1 MTAKLLRTLALTL
14 TLAAALTLTLAAAL
28 TLTLA
33 AALTLTLTAAVSLSL
48 SAAAVSLSFLAAV
61 SLSLLTVKLPRTLTL
76 TAAVS
81 LSLLTTK
88 LLRTLTLTAAV
99 SLSFLAAVSLSL
111 LMTAADAARAQTEQ
125 TTQKRVIWDVFLW
138 GESRYDTTIIEALA
152 EEVERRS
159 GGVFTFNLL
168 MGTPA
173 IPRSQNLQMIELRV
187 AEAAMICLLDN
198 PSLHPRAMV
207 LHLPFLPVESR
218 AERLALARAV
228 YAHPEVAAEFA
239 EYGARV
245 LLTSARPS
253 LSLMGRGAFPAS
265 APEFAEYPMVIPG
278 HLGESLVTRLGID
291 RVRLP
296 SLQESGDA
304 LLDGRANAVA
314 LMPSAHRLLE
324 SYRGGEWWA
333 TNFNVGNLDCPVLVE
348 EGAYG
353 ALSGEHLA
361 ILEDAIE
368 AAYGVA
374 AARDAEIL
382 EEWGELLEGEGIEEV
397 SYAPFVLEDLRRRV
411 GEDVAAEW
419 IEVMAEGEEPVDVS
433 VIYEFVRSGAWR

>member
-1 MTAKLLRTLALTL
+1 LTVKLPR
-14 TLAAALTLTLAAAL
+14 
-28 TLTLA
+28 
-33 AALTLTLTAAVSLSL
+33 TLTLTAAVSLSL
-48 SAAAVSLSFLAAV
+48 SAAAVSLS
-61 SLSLLTVKLPRTLTL
+61 
-76 TAAVS
+76 
-81 LSLLTTK
+81 
-88 LLRTLTLTAAV
+88 
-99 SLSFLAAVSLSL
+99 L
-111 LMTAADAARAQTEQ
+111 LMTADAARAQTEQ
-125 TTQKRVIWDVFLW
+125 TAQKRVIWDVFLW

-419 IEVMAEGEEPVDVS
+419 IEVMASGDEPVDVS

>member
-1 MTAKLLRTLALTL
+1 M
-14 TLAAALTLTLAAAL
+14 
-28 TLTLA
+28 
-33 AALTLTLTAAVSLSL
+33 TLTLTAAVSLSL

-61 SLSLLTVKLPRTLTL
+61 SLSLLTAKLLRTLTLTAAVSLSLLTVKLPRTLTL

-81 LSLLTTK
+81 LSFLAAVSLSFLTVK
-88 LLRTLTLTAAV
+88 LPRTLTLTAAV

-111 LMTAADAARAQTEQ
+111 LMTAADTARAQSEQ

-433 VIYEFVRSGAWR
+433 VI

>member
-1 MTAKLLRTLALTL
+1 MTAKLLRTLTPALTL
-14 TLAAALTLTLAAAL
+14 TAAL

-61 SLSLLTVKLPRTLTL
+61 SLSLLTAKLLRTLTLTAAVSLSLLTVKLPRTLTL

-81 LSLLTTK
+81 LSLS
-88 LLRTLTLTAAV
+88 A
-99 SLSFLAAVSLSL
+99 AAVSLSL
-111 LMTAADAARAQTEQ
+111 LMTADAARAQTEQ
-125 TTQKRVIWDVFLW
+125 TAQKRVIWDVFLW

-419 IEVMAEGEEPVDVS
+419 IEVMASGDEPVDVS

>member
-1 MTAKLLRTLALTL
+1 MTAKLLRTLTPALTL
-14 TLAAALTLTLAAAL
+14 TAAL

-61 SLSLLTVKLPRTLTL
+61 SLSLLTAKLLRTLTLTAAVSLSLLTVKLPRTLTL

-81 LSLLTTK
+81 LSLS
-88 LLRTLTLTAAV
+88 A
-99 SLSFLAAVSLSL
+99 AAVSLSL
-111 LMTAADAARAQTEQ
+111 LMTADAARAQTEQ
-125 TTQKRVIWDVFLW
+125 TAQKRVIWDVFLW

-187 AEAAMICLLDN
+187 AEAAMICLLDT

-419 IEVMAEGEEPVDVS
+419 IEVMASGDEPVDVS